1 MSGVIVVVEIIV
13 VVSVNPVK
21 DVVSVGSAVEVVG
34 ASSVVGSMAESV
46 GGVKVVES
54 RGCLLYTSPS
64 PRDS

>member
-1 MSGVIVVVEIIV
+1 MSGVIVVVEMIV

-54 RGCLLYTSPS
+54 RGIAVVRGSIIKG
-64 PRDS
+64 